1 MKTFTC
7 LNCNTEKQWSY
18 STTNTYC
25 SNSCQR
31 EFEYKNKINE
41 WKTTG
46 KIGDRTLKRYLSELN
61 NSCWICG
68 ITEWNNKPISFELEH
83 KDGNSTNNHEDN
95 VCLIC
100 PNCHSQT
107 ETYKAKN
114 KGNGRHYRMKRYKEG
129 KSF

>member
-1 MKTFTC
+1 I
-7 LNCNTEKQWSY
+7 EKQWSY
-18 STTNTYC
+18 SSTNKYC
-25 SNSCQR
+25 SNNCQR
-31 EFEYKNKINE
+31 DLEHKNRITE

-46 KIGDRTLKRYLSELN
+46 KIGDRTLKRVLLEIN

-68 ITEWNNKPISFELEH
+68 ITEWNNKPITFELEH
-83 KDGNSTNNHEDN
+83 KDGDSTNNSEDN

-114 KGNGRHYRMKRYKEG
+114 KGSGRHYRMKRYYDG

>member
-1 MKTFTC
+1 MKKFTC
-7 LNCNTEKQWSY
+7 LNCGTEKQWSY
-18 STTNTYC
+18 SSTNKYC
-25 SNSCQR
+25 SNTCQQDY
-31 EFEYKNKINE
+31 EHKNRILE
-41 WKTTG
+41 WKATG
-46 KIGDRTLKRYLSELN
+46 KIGDRPLKRYLSEIN

-68 ITEWNNKPISFELEH
+68 IIEWNNKPITLELEH
-83 KDGNSTNNHEDN
+83 KDGDSTNNSEDN

-114 KGNGRHYRMKRYKEG
+114 KGSGRHYRMKRYYEG